1 LIRKVFFMLKNKLR
15 TIGNFLVK
23 HSKIAFPVI
32 VIAAVAVTV
41 TLALNAGN
49 SREVEPEE
57 TLAVATEESTEVV
70 LEPVSKE
77 VPLVLNEDSTIT
89 TLITTFYNGLAL
101 GDSES
106 LLAVCDEIPEDD
118 LLYFMEAAN
127 YIESYPMIEIYSKPG
142 PEEGSTIAYVYY
154 KVAFMNQPEPLPGYK
169 AYYIC
174 TNEQGERYI
183 RFGENS
189 EEVNEYI
196 KNVSEQDDV
205 VEVNTRIDVEYQQL
219 METYP
224 EVKVYMNELQA
235 QIRTSVGVALAA
247 QQAEQEAQIA
257 QTQEPV
263 AESNEAT
270 EETAHEPE
278 EAPVEAVPQYATAT
292 TTVNVR
298 SSDSEQA
305 DKLGKVSSGT
315 KLQIV
320 EIRVNGWT
328 KVLYEGKEGFI
339 KSEYLQLVESAAGVE
354 VIGTVTA
361 TTNINVRA
369 AASESADRLGVLAGG
384 DSVELVANENGWCK
398 IKYNGQIGYVKA
410 DYVQQ

>member
-1 LIRKVFFMLKNKLR
+1 
-15 TIGNFLVK
+15 
-23 HSKIAFPVI
+23 
-32 VIAAVAVTV
+32 
-41 TLALNAGN
+41 
-49 SREVEPEE
+49 
-57 TLAVATEESTEVV
+57 
-70 LEPVSKE
+70 
-77 VPLVLNEDSTIT
+77 
-89 TLITTFYNGLAL
+89 
-101 GDSES
+101 
-106 LLAVCDEIPEDD
+106 
-118 LLYFMEAAN
+118 
-127 YIESYPMIEIYSKPG
+127 
-142 PEEGSTIAYVYY
+142 
-154 KVAFMNQPEPLPGYK
+154 VAFMNQPEPLPGYK